1 MKSEGSSAAERIE
14 QHGIRT
20 TPVRELIFRA
30 IDGASAPVSSLEIE
44 QILETVDRSSI
55 TRTLSLFAEKG
66 LVHLIDD
73 GSGSTKYE
81 ACPSPH
87 HHDSSDM
94 HVHFHCRSCGKTV
107 CLPDTPIPAVALPE
121 GYIADS
127 ATYLVTGLCP
137 ACARK

>member
-1 MKSEGSSAAERIE
+1 MKSQGSSAARRIE

-30 IDGASAPVSSLEIE
+30 IEGASAPVSSLEIE

-73 GSGSTKYE
+73 GTGSTKYE
-81 ACPSPH
+81 ACPSPNH
-87 HHDSSDM
+87 HHTSDM
-94 HVHFHCRSCGKTV
+94 HVHFHCRSCGKTI
-107 CLPDTPIPAVALPE
+107 CLPDTAIPAVDLPE
-121 GYIADS
+121 GFAADS

-137 ACARK
+137 TCARK